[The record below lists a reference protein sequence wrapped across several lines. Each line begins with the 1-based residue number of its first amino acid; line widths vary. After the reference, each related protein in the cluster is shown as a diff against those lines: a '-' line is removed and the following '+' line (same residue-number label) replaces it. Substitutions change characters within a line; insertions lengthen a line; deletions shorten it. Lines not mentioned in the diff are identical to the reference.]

1 MSGVKSKWGLAV
13 LLLASQA
20 WSADLGLEKLRE
32 SLAKQE
38 GIQTMPL
45 LFALGR
51 RLSEEVP
58 LPERTRVMKEVN
70 EQIRQGGPTPSLML
84 VFAELEAAVQAK
96 DLAHAYKQTLLL
108 QQYLTRNMLSNQRDP
123 EPEFEKAREAAARE
137 PSYLNFYRLAAAA
150 NMAKRYGTVVEAATK
165 ALELLAQERFL
176 GQRADPFHALYNLL
190 AHAQWEEGRRDL
202 AAEALLKSLD
212 FGEKRIV
219 RWCPDVF
226 VAEKLWKGGEHEAVI
241 GYFEKARKVGFP
253 ACESSMARWL
263 AAMMVGQTPDFKLP
277 PPPTPLDTGR
287 N

>member
-1 MSGVKSKWGLAV
+1 MMGGVNSKWGVAM
-13 LLLASQA
+13 LLLASHA

-32 SLAKQE
+32 SLVKQE

-45 LFALGR
+45 LFALAR

-70 EQIRQGGPTPSLML
+70 EQIRQGGPAPGLLL
-84 VFAELEAAVQAK
+84 VFTELEAAVQAK
-96 DLAHAYKQTLLL
+96 NLPHAYKQTLLL
-108 QQYLTRNMLSNQRDP
+108 QQHLTRNMLANRPDP

-137 PSYLNFYRLAAAA
+137 PSYLNYYRLAVAA
-150 NMAKRYGTVVEAATK
+150 NMAKRYGTVAEAAPK
-165 ALELLAQERFL
+165 ALELLAQDRFMS
-176 GQRADPFHALYNLL
+176 QRADPFHALYNML
-190 AHAQWEEGRRDL
+190 AHAQWEDGRRDL
-202 AAEALLKSLD
+202 AVDALLQSLD

-226 VAEKLWKGGEHEAVI
+226 VAEKLWKGGEREAVI
-241 GYFEKARKVGFP
+241 GYFEKAMKVGFP

-263 AAMMVGQTPDFKLP
+263 AAMAVGRTPDFQLP
-277 PPPTPLDTGR
+277 PPPAPPGR